1 MELLIDIGNTNL
13 KWTLGSP
20 QAGIPLETMRS
31 LRHHG
36 RLPIDLHA
44 TWEAMPRP
52 RRVRVASVAAT
63 GVTEALSRVTRAY
76 WGLEPELVRP
86 RAHHQ
91 GLSIAYQDPG
101 RLGVDRWLAL
111 LAAQRLAATP
121 LVILDAGT
129 AITFDLLLP
138 GGRHLGGL
146 ILPGVETMRQAL
158 LANTQ
163 IPAVEPEEA
172 ADSWASDTATA
183 IAVASLDAPAALA
196 ERLLGQLAAEAGA
209 EPLLILTGGDAERLR
224 LRLQVDALLVPD
236 LVLQG
241 LALAPDA
248 AGEGQ

>member
-13 KWTLGSP
+13 KWTRGAP
-20 QAGIPLETMRS
+20 QAGIPLEPMRS

-52 RRVRVASVAAT
+52 RRVRVASVAAQ
-63 GVTEALSRVTRAY
+63 GVTEALRRASHAY

-91 GLSIAYQDPG
+91 GLSIAYEEPG
-101 RLGVDRWLAL
+101 RLGVDRWLSL
-111 LAAQRLAATP
+111 LAARRLTSTP
-121 LVILDAGT
+121 VLVLDAGT
-129 AITFDLLLP
+129 AITFDLLLA

-146 ILPGVETMRQAL
+146 ILPGVETMRQGL

-163 IPAVEPEEA
+163 IPAVEPAEVDDA
-172 ADSWASDTATA
+172 WARDTATA

-196 ERLLGQLAAEAGA
+196 ERLLRQLAAEAGA
-209 EPLLILTGGDAERLR
+209 EPILLLTGGDAERLR
-224 LRLQVDALLVPD
+224 PRLQVDSVLVPD

-241 LALAPDA
+241 LALAPA
-248 AGEGQ
+248 